1 MIDSGARRAVI
12 VGAVYP
18 SFTVTALGARVRVV
32 IEDGAVT
39 AAEYDDLLD
48 LWERCGSRGPDD
60 AIVDATVR
68 RTIRPA
74 HDDPRSPADEFAGSM
89 STSFRALTDRL
100 SSEVTGAAIHSVR
113 GRLLMLHAAALADP
127 ATGRVLAFVGPS
139 GMGKTTVSRALGRR
153 LHYLSDETTGISI
166 DLTVEPYPKP
176 LSLRVVPDGRP
187 KRQVAPVT
195 LGLLAAEARSYR
207 LHRIVVLDRRDDA
220 PRHPHLEPLSVTE
233 AIAAVTA
240 EVSHLRALKRP
251 MQRLAEAC
259 SAGGGAVR
267 VSYREVDDLATVL
280 AELFAERGPAP
291 AWRTVDASVATN
303 AVPLAESVVRRHP
316 VTDAVAD
323 DLGVAIFHDGVV
335 RVLAGIGPAM
345 WAAARQWSTVEQLT
359 AAVVAEFGRPDGA
372 SADAIVG
379 AAVDELV
386 ASGLLER
393 TAE

>member
-1 MIDSGARRAVI
+1 MIDSGARPAVI

-18 SFTVTALGARVRVV
+18 SFTVTALGSRVRVV
-32 IEDGAVT
+32 IEEGAVT

-48 LWERCGSRGPDD
+48 LWERCGSRAPDD

-74 HDDPRSPADEFAGSM
+74 HDDPRSPSDEFAGSV
-89 STSFRALTDRL
+89 STSFRAFTDRL
-100 SSEVTGAAIHSVR
+100 SSEVTGAAIESVR

-166 DLTVEPYPKP
+166 DLGVEPYPKP
-176 LSLRVVPDGRP
+176 LSLRVVADGRP
-187 KRQVAPVT
+187 KRQVAPRT
-195 LGLLAAEARSYR
+195 LGLLAAEARPYR
-207 LHRIVVLDRRDDA
+207 LHRVVVLDRRDDA

-240 EVSHLRALKRP
+240 EVSHLRALERP
-251 MQRLAEAC
+251 MQRLAAAC

-267 VSYREVDDLATVL
+267 VSYRDVDDLPVVL
-280 AELFAERGPAP
+280 DELFAEHGPRP
-291 AWRTVDASVATN
+291 AWRAVEASVTTDA
-303 AVPLAESVVRRHP
+303 APIAQGMARRHP
-316 VTDAVAD
+316 VADAVAD
-323 DLGVAIFHDGVV
+323 DAGLAVFHEGVV
-335 RVLAGIGPAM
+335 RVLAGIGPAV
-345 WAAARQWSTVEQLT
+345 WTTASEWSTVEQLT
-359 AAVVAEFGRPDGA
+359 MAVVSEFGRPDGG
-372 SADAIVG
+372 SADAIVV

-386 ASGLLER
+386 ASGLLEWS
-393 TAE
+393 TT